1 MDSNKVYTFDEF
13 FESGFE
19 ESVSPFLEKKS
30 KKWSK
35 NLPLKTAFFSLFLLI
50 ISYVIVYTSINTN
63 IAYLLLSFIYL
74 FVGVPA
80 LLDALEDLKNFEINI
95 SILMTLAGFLAIL
108 LNSPLEGALLLILF
122 NISDSLEKSISHRT
136 KSAIYNLNKISPAKA
151 FVVNEDKS
159 VSERSI
165 KDITLKT
172 KILIKAGEIVP
183 LDGKIIE
190 GYSQVNQVH
199 LTGENMPVEKK
210 VNDLVYAGTI
220 NIDGSL
226 TIEVTKTS
234 KDSTISRIIKLINE
248 ATEAKPKIQRWL
260 DTFGKI
266 YSTLVIIFSFIF
278 AIILPFIFNITYLG
292 KEGGIYRA
300 IAFLIA
306 TSPCALIIGAPLAYL
321 TAISSLA
328 KKGIMLK
335 GGFILDAIRK
345 CKNIA
350 FDKTGTLTTGDF
362 VLSSFEQILFE
373 QDKEEKS
380 SFYQTS
386 FNKEKALAIADS
398 LERKST
404 HPIAQ
409 AIHIAAKDIKYEV
422 KIIEFKSDAGFG
434 IQGVCEIEDKKYKV
448 YIGKLEYIEKF
459 LKKEQKIEI
468 EKKISKKAKTLS
480 FMLIDKFLF
489 LLTFSDEIREKSFTL
504 IDTLKKSNNL
514 IMLTGDN
521 SFNANFVAQKL
532 DIKNVFANLKV
543 EDKLKYAS
551 KYAENGLVMIGDG
564 INDAP
569 SLSRATVGI
578 SLGKVGSATAIDAS
592 DVILLND
599 DISLITFLLKKAYFT
614 SKIAKQNLIFAL
626 LIIVFASIPSLL
638 GLIPLWLAVSLHE
651 GSSVLV
657 GLNCLRLTKH

>member
-1 MDSNKVYTFDEF
+1 MGNNKVYTFDEF
-13 FESGFE
+13 FESGLE
-19 ESVSPFLEKKS
+19 ESISPFLEKKS
-30 KKWSK
+30 RKWSK
-35 NLPLKTAFFSLFLLI
+35 NLPLKTALFCLFLLI
-50 ISYVIVYTSINTN
+50 LSYTIVYTTLNSN
-63 IAYLLLSFIYL
+63 IAYLLLCFIYL

-122 NISDSLEKSISHRT
+122 NISDSLEKSISYRT
-136 KSAIYNLNKISPAKA
+136 KSAIFNLNKIAPTKA
-151 FVVNEDKS
+151 FVVNDDKS
-159 VSERSI
+159 FSERSI
-165 KDITLKT
+165 KDIALNT

-190 GYSQVNQVH
+190 GYSEVNQVH
-199 LTGENMPVEKK
+199 LTGESMPVEKK
-210 VNDLVYAGTI
+210 VNDMVYAGTI

-226 TIEVTKTS
+226 TITVTKTS
-234 KDSTISRIIKLINE
+234 GDSTISRIIKLINE
-248 ATEAKPKIQRWL
+248 ATDAKPKIQRWL
-260 DTFGKI
+260 DKFGKI
-266 YSTLVIIFSFIF
+266 YSTIVILLSFIF
-278 AIILPFIFNITYLG
+278 AAILPFIFNITYLG
-292 KEGGIYRA
+292 KEGALYRA

-306 TSPCALIIGAPLAYL
+306 SSPCALIIGAPLAYL

-362 VLSSFEQILFE
+362 VLSSFEQTMFE
-373 QDKEEKS
+373 QVKFDQAI
-380 SFYQTS
+380 FD
-386 FNKEKALAIADS
+386 KEKALAIADS

-404 HPIAQ
+404 HPIAK
-409 AIHIAAKDIKYEV
+409 AIHTAAKDIKHDV

-434 IQGVCEIEDKKYKV
+434 IQGVCEVENKKYKV

-459 LKKEQKIEI
+459 LEKVLKTEI
-468 EKKISKKAKTLS
+468 EKKVSKKAKTLS
-480 FMLIDKFLF
+480 FMLIDNFLF
-489 LLTFSDEIREKSFTL
+489 ILTFSDEIRKNSFSL
-504 IDTLKKSNNL
+504 IENLKKTKNL

-532 DIKNVFANLKV
+532 GIENVFANQKV
-543 EDKLKYAS
+543 EDKLKLASEYA
-551 KYAENGLVMIGDG
+551 KNGLVMIGDG

-569 SLSRATVGI
+569 ALSRATVGI
-578 SLGKVGSATAIDAS
+578 SLGKVGSATAINAS

-599 DISLITFLLKKAYFT
+599 DISLISYLLKKASFT

-626 LIIVFASIPSLL
+626 LIIVLAAIPSLL
-638 GLIPLWLAVSLHE
+638 GLIPLWLAVLLHE

-657 GLNCLRLTKH
+657 GLNCLRLIKH

>member
-1 MDSNKVYTFDEF
+1 MGNNKVYTFDEF
-13 FESGFE
+13 FESGLE
-19 ESVSPFLEKKS
+19 ESISPFLEKKS

-35 NLPLKTAFFSLFLLI
+35 NLPLKTAFFCLFLLI
-50 ISYVIVYTSINTN
+50 ISYVIVYTNLNVN

-122 NISDSLEKSISHRT
+122 NISDSLEKSISYRT
-136 KSAIYNLNKISPAKA
+136 KSAIYNLNKIAPTKA
-151 FVVNEDKS
+151 FVVNDDKTI
-159 VSERSI
+159 SERSI
-165 KDITLKT
+165 KDIKIKT
-172 KILIKAGEIVP
+172 KILIKAGETVP

-199 LTGENMPVEKK
+199 LTGESMPVEKK
-210 VNDLVYAGTI
+210 IDDMVYAGAI

-226 TIEVTKTS
+226 IIEVTKTS
-234 KDSTISRIIKLINE
+234 AESTISRIIKLINE
-248 ATEAKPKIQRWL
+248 ATDAKPKIQRWL
-260 DTFGKI
+260 DKFGKI
-266 YSTLVIIFSFIF
+266 YSTIVILLSFTF

-292 KEGGIYRA
+292 REGGIYRA

-306 TSPCALIIGAPLAYL
+306 SSPCALIIGAPLAYL

-328 KKGIMLK
+328 KKGILLK

-362 VLSSFEQILFE
+362 VLSSFEQIQFD
-373 QDKEEKS
+373 QKSDKSEKKL
-380 SFYQTS
+380 QE
-386 FNKEKALAIADS
+386 FNREKALAIADS

-409 AIHIAAKDIKYEV
+409 AIHTAAKDIKYDV
-422 KIIEFKSDAGFG
+422 KILEFKSDAGFG
-434 IQGVCEIEDKKYKV
+434 IQGICEIEDKKYKV
-448 YIGKLEYIEKF
+448 YIGKLEYIDKF
-459 LKKEQKIEI
+459 LTE
-468 EKKISKKAKTLS
+468 EKKKYLNEKIAKKAKTLS
-480 FMLIDKFLF
+480 FMLLDSFLF
-489 LLTFSDEIREKSFTL
+489 ILTFSDEIRENSFGL
-504 IDTLKKSNNL
+504 IETLKKSKNL

-532 DIKNVFANLKV
+532 GIENVFANLKV

-551 KYAENGLVMIGDG
+551 EYAKNGLVMIGDG

-599 DISLITFLLKKAYFT
+599 DILLINYLLKKASFT

-626 LIIVFASIPSLL
+626 FIIVLASIPSLL
-638 GLIPLWLAVSLHE
+638 GLIPLWLAVTLHE

-657 GLNCLRLTKH
+657 GLNCLRLIKH

>member
-1 MDSNKVYTFDEF
+1 MGNNKVYTFDEF
-13 FESGFE
+13 FESGLE
-19 ESVSPFLEKKS
+19 ESISPFLEKAS
-30 KKWSK
+30 QKWSK
-35 NLPLKTAFFSLFLLI
+35 NLPLKTAFFCLFLLI
-50 ISYVIVYTSINTN
+50 ISYVIVYTNLNTN

-122 NISDSLEKSISHRT
+122 KISDSLEKSISYRT
-136 KSAIYNLNKISPAKA
+136 KSAIFNLNKIAPTKA

-159 VSERSI
+159 FSERSI
-165 KDITLKT
+165 KDIALNT

-190 GYSQVNQVH
+190 GYSEVNQVH
-199 LTGENMPVEKK
+199 LTGESMPVEKK

-226 TIEVTKTS
+226 IIEVTKTS
-234 KDSTISRIIKLINE
+234 ADSTISRIIKLINE
-248 ATEAKPKIQRWL
+248 ATDAKPKIQRWL
-260 DTFGKI
+260 DKFGKI
-266 YSTLVIIFSFIF
+266 YSTIVILLSFIF

-306 TSPCALIIGAPLAYL
+306 SSPCALIIGAPLAYL

-328 KKGIMLK
+328 KKGILLK

-362 VLSSFEQILFE
+362 VLSSFEQVKFD
-373 QDKEEKS
+373 QKTEE
-380 SFYQTS
+380 FDR
-386 FNKEKALAIADS
+386 EKALAIADS

-409 AIHIAAKDIKYEV
+409 AIHTAAKDIEHDAR
-422 KIIEFKSDAGFG
+422 IIEFKSDAGFG

-448 YIGKLEYIEKF
+448 HIGKLEYIEKF
-459 LKKEQKIEI
+459 LEKEQKLEI
-468 EKKISKKAKTLS
+468 EKKVSKKAKTLS
-480 FMLIDKFLF
+480 FMLIDSFLF
-489 LLTFSDEIREKSFTL
+489 ILTFSDEIRENSFGL
-504 IDTLKKSNNL
+504 IETLKKSKNL

-532 DIKNVFANLKV
+532 GIENVFANLKV
-543 EDKLKYAS
+543 EDKLKHAS
-551 KYAENGLVMIGDG
+551 ELAKNGLVMIGDG

-599 DISLITFLLKKAYFT
+599 DISLINYLLKKASFT

-626 LIIVFASIPSLL
+626 LIIVLASIPSLL

-657 GLNCLRLTKH
+657 GLNCLRLIKD